1 MALKCELI
9 RFDADHEKAEV
20 KCADCKKSVFVSFA
34 DVKNLL
40 RLDECAEILCYDC
53 AVSRN
58 GGGNNDTR
66 RNAAVYRN
74 DAGT

>member
-9 RFDADHEKAEV
+9 RFDADHERAEV

-34 DVKNLL
+34 DIRNIL
-40 RLDECAEILCYDC
+40 RFDECAEILCYDC

-58 GGGNNDTR
+58 GERKDDTR
-66 RNAAVYRN
+66 CGAAVYRN